1 MIKGLIS
8 LNYIMDKS
16 NFDKPNN
23 LINRPGFLILLA
35 FFLVTKLLLSLF
47 WPSKNV
53 PLASDLSPENILNA
67 VNKERSIRNLVTLNT
82 NSKLSSA
89 AQSKSDDMQS
99 RHYFAHV
106 DPDGHYIWDK
116 IVEAGYTPYLQL
128 GENLAIE
135 FYDTDSLMSAW
146 MNSPTHRANI
156 IQEGF
161 RDQGMG
167 LAFGDSRAG
176 QYHSAITNTFG
187 AQASTATKPKV
198 TTTPKPATS
207 PAPVVT
213 KPEVPTP
220 PKNISTDPTAN
231 PVVTQIIPTSTP
243 TAPVAS
249 NFAPIAPRDAETLAT
264 NKNNEPNFTLKQTP
278 APATGSPTQNQ
289 TPTKDNLLA
298 IIGQNPESTS
308 KSNDINRYLILI
320 CGVAL
325 LLLMLSDLKSAVEKK
340 LGSLDKKI
348 NNLAVLLISIIVIAF
363 MYWL

>member
-1 MIKGLIS
+1 
-8 LNYIMDKS
+8 MDKS
-16 NFDKPNN
+16 NFNTSSN
-23 LINRPGFLILLA
+23 LLKRPGFLLLLA
-35 FFLVTKLLLSLF
+35 IFLVTKLLLALF
-47 WPSKNV
+47 WPSRNV

-67 VNKERSIRNLVTLNT
+67 VNKERSLRNLVTLST
-82 NSKLSSA
+82 NSKLGSA
-89 AQSKSDDMQS
+89 AQSKSDDMQA

-116 IVEAGYTPYLQL
+116 IVAAGYSPYVQL

-135 FYDTDSLMSAW
+135 FYDTESLMSAW

-167 LAFGDSRAG
+167 LAFGNTQNG

-187 AQASTATKPKV
+187 AQALPK
-198 TTTPKPATS
+198 T
-207 PAPVVT
+207 
-213 KPEVPTP
+213 PTP
-220 PKNISTDPTAN
+220 PKIINTPPPVTIKPET
-231 PVVTQIIPTSTP
+231 PVVPKIVPTTPQPTPVTIPTPPPATD
-243 TAPVAS
+243 
-249 NFAPIAPRDAETLAT
+249 NFPPIAPRQAETLAT
-264 NKNNEPNFTLKQTP
+264 NQKSEPNFTL
-278 APATGSPTQNQ
+278 NQ
-289 TPTKDNLLA
+289 TPEIVASSSAPTQTPISSLEESFSALVGQSPETKTNSY
-298 IIGQNPESTS
+298 N
-308 KSNDINRYLILI
+308 INRYLILI

-340 LGSLDKKI
+340 LGSLDKKF

>member
-1 MIKGLIS
+1 
-8 LNYIMDKS
+8 MDKS
-16 NFDKPNN
+16 NLVNTNSLLKKP
-23 LINRPGFLILLA
+23 RFLLLLVA
-35 FFLVTKLLLSLF
+35 FLTIKLLLAIF
-47 WPSKNV
+47 WPAKNT
-53 PLASDLSPENILNA
+53 PTASDLSPENILNA
-67 VNKERSIRNLVTLNT
+67 VNKERSLRNLVTLSS

-89 AQSKSDDMQS
+89 AQSKSDDMQA

-116 IVEAGYTPYLQL
+116 IVAAGYSPYLQL

-135 FYDTDSLMSAW
+135 FYDTNSLMSAW

-167 LAFGDSRAG
+167 LTFGDSQNG

-187 AQASTATKPKV
+187 AQALPPAKPKV
-198 TTTPKPATS
+198 VAPAKTIETPS
-207 PAPVVT
+207 PVVT
-213 KPEVPTP
+213 KPATPPKPKISPTVPKPEPITSQPIPTTTPTP
-220 PKNISTDPTAN
+220 PPATT
-231 PVVTQIIPTSTP
+231 
-243 TAPVAS
+243 
-249 NFAPIAPRDAETLAT
+249 NFPPIAPRQAETLAT
-264 NKNNEPNFTLKQTP
+264 NQKSEPNFTLRQTP
-278 APATGSPTQNQ
+278 EIIASSSASTNAPISSLKENFSA
-289 TPTKDNLLA
+289 L
-298 IIGQNPESTS
+298 IGQNLQAKTGN
-308 KSNDINRYLILI
+308 NDINRYLILI

-340 LGSLDKKI
+340 LGSLDKKV